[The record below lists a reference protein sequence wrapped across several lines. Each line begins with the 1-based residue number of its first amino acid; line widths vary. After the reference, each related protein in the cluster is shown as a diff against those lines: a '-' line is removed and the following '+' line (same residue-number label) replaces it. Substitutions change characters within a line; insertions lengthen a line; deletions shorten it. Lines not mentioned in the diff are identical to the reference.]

1 MAGLICCTDAEG
13 RQYSDAQVSQ
23 LAAITGETALAVVN
37 ARLHEKIKSDASQM
51 ASLVQLANAI
61 GSSADLATIMSL
73 ALETVRHLFDC
84 SSGLI
89 YRIDETEEHLM
100 CVESFG
106 YTDEIVQRLL
116 SPPYPRV
123 DECWTVSEDRL
134 IGIDDLSHTRV
145 ACRTLERIGSGSTI
159 CVGIQAEGKTLG
171 VLHIRSERPSAFGE
185 QDQQL
190 ALAIADQVG
199 LALQRALLFEEINRL
214 AATDPLTGVFNV
226 RRLEAVLS
234 EEVSRARRYERAVS
248 FLMVDVDN
256 LKVYNDTLGH
266 QQGDVALSQI
276 ASITDSATRDVDK
289 VFRYG
294 GDEFCVVL
302 PETGSEEA
310 LVVAEKIRRAIADF
324 HFAGE
329 ERIPGGALTI
339 SLGLASF
346 PQDASGESELVG
358 QADIALYSAKQH
370 GRNSVATA
378 G

>member
-1 MAGLICCTDAEG
+1 
-13 RQYSDAQVSQ
+13 
-23 LAAITGETALAVVN
+23 
-37 ARLHEKIKSDASQM
+37 
-51 ASLVQLANAI
+51 
-61 GSSADLATIMSL
+61 
-73 ALETVRHLFDC
+73 
-84 SSGLI
+84 
-89 YRIDETEEHLM
+89 
-100 CVESFG
+100 
-106 YTDEIVQRLL
+106 
-116 SPPYPRV
+116 
-123 DECWTVSEDRL
+123 
-134 IGIDDLSHTRV
+134 
-145 ACRTLERIGSGSTI
+145 
-159 CVGIQAEGKTLG
+159 
-171 VLHIRSERPSAFGE
+171 
-185 QDQQL
+185 L

-310 LVVAEKIRRAIADF
+310 LVVAEKIRRAIAEF

-329 ERIPGGALTI
+329 ERIPGEALTI
-339 SLGLASF
+339 SVGLASF
-346 PQDASGESELVG
+346 PQDASGESELIG